1 MTYLN
6 MYTYKTP
13 IDCMI
18 CSNQIQKKY
27 SNDNLHKNLS
37 PMELVLCIIFKNGY
51 RYWWSD
57 KSSLFISQKNILWK
71 I

>member
-1 MTYLN
+1 

-51 RYWWSD
+51 RY
-57 KSSLFISQKNILWK
+57 
-71 I
+71 